1 VAVLSER
8 ASSPIVTVVLA
19 TYQGARFLP
28 EQLESLSSQSR
39 RPDRLVLRDDGSRDQ
54 SVEIV
59 RNWAQVNRID
69 LQELTGDGRL
79 GPSRSFLLALQLS
92 KPADIFFFC
101 DQDDVWLPQ
110 KIARALERVPFG
122 EGSPA
127 TLLATRLEVVNE
139 QLEHVRLS
147 RLPKHLSFSSASC
160 ESLLTGCTMA
170 FNSSFRDQLVRCLPE
185 SAAMHDWWC
194 YLLATGTRGV
204 KIHFDP
210 LPTLQYRQHGRNALG
225 AGPTG
230 LVAAFGRARRFLSPL
245 IFIRSNQLREFRR
258 IHGSA
263 LTVEAVSL
271 LDQLI
276 PITRQNLFAR
286 ARSAIFAPIHRQ
298 TVFSTMLTR
307 LSLFT
312 ERF

>member
-1 VAVLSER
+1 LSEQEF
-8 ASSPIVTVVLA
+8 SPIVTVVLA
-19 TYQGARFLP
+19 TYQGAHFLP

-39 RPDRLVLRDDGSRDQ
+39 KPDRLVLRDDGSKDQ

-59 RNWAQVNRID
+59 RRWAQVNRID
-69 LQELTGDGRL
+69 LQELTGPRL

-101 DQDDVWLPQ
+101 DQDDVWFPQ
-110 KIARALERVPFG
+110 KIARALEILPFG
-122 EGSPA
+122 EGAPA

-139 QLEHVRLS
+139 QLQHVRLS
-147 RLPKHLSFSSASC
+147 QLPKHLSFASASC

-194 YLLATGTRGV
+194 YLLATGIRGTN
-204 KIHFDP
+204 IRFDP

-230 LVAAFGRARRFLSPL
+230 LAAAVARVRRFLGPQIS
-245 IFIRSNQLREFRR
+245 IRSNQLREFRE

-263 LTVEAVSL
+263 LTAEAVSL
-271 LDQLI
+271 LEKLI
-276 PITRQNLFAR
+276 PMNQQSLFAR
-286 ARSAIFAPIHRQ
+286 AKSAISAPIHRQ
-298 TVFSTMLTR
+298 TAFSSMVTR
-307 LSLFT
+307 VSLFMD
-312 ERF
+312 RF